1 MFSFA
6 NTDYC
11 LPTVKDLKFAF
22 RQLLKS
28 PGFTAVAVLTLALGI
43 SANTVVFSVVQTVL
57 LRPLG
62 FDGEDQ
68 LMWIRR
74 VNLRTGATEN
84 QLSWQDLEDIRT
96 ASQSFES
103 VATDNSHDATWHDGE
118 RSENVPVVRATP
130 GLPDALRLRPVLG
143 RSLLPSDAEAG
154 AEPVVLIGHELWQS
168 RFGGDPEVIGQI
180 VRLDQAAR
188 TIVGVLP
195 PGVQFPVVRAPAS
208 GSGSI
213 VRAGQKPFWLPMS
226 VPHGTDATSRG
237 ARMFLGVGRLQAGVT
252 EAEANAELAAL
263 SQRLAAE
270 FPESNRD
277 WRFEVLSF
285 REQVFGRM
293 LRSVPLLTGAVAA
306 VLLIGC
312 VNLANLLLARG
323 VTRRKELA
331 VRLALGSSRRQLVR
345 TVLWESA
352 GIAIIGGGVGLLLT
366 LGALHLIRD
375 LGATSVPFIQEARLD
390 QSAVLFTAGL
400 SLLTALVFGLL
411 PAWNQSRAD
420 AADALRTGARATST
434 PQIRVWQQGLLVGQ
448 VALVLVLLASA
459 GLLLES
465 FRRLVTQDLGYQ
477 PQSVALLDLHTTG
490 TFETNGDMFR
500 MYRALRDQLATL
512 PGVEAVGTV
521 SSAPLT
527 SKWTFKERPNVVG
540 RPLPESERPEVAAGF
555 VAFDYFQAM
564 DIPLVAGRFFRD
576 AEANADGYGQIVI
589 LNETAAALLFPG
601 RSAIGGQ
608 FTVGSNP
615 DRVLEVI
622 GVVKDTRD
630 VRLEDKPQPRFYWQ
644 YAFGGAQFA
653 IRSSAPM
660 PDLTAPVRELMNRF
674 DARVTIDRLTPMAE
688 VVSATVAERRFLMLL
703 LATYALVAL
712 LIAAVGI
719 FGVVGHQVAQRTNEF
734 GVRLALGAT
743 PGGVLRL
750 VLRQAGRLLI
760 LGMSVGIAVSFATN
774 RLLGNQ
780 LFGVS
785 PHDPRLLAGVGLV
798 LLAVGLV
805 ASLLPARR
813 AAQVDPMVALRTE

>member
-1 MFSFA
+1 M
-6 NTDYC
+6 N
-11 LPTVKDLKFAF
+11 DLKFAF
-22 RQLLKS
+22 RQLLKH

-62 FDGEDQ
+62 FDGEEH

-74 VNLRTGATEN
+74 VNLRTGTTES

-96 ASQSFES
+96 ATQSFET
-103 VATDNSHDATWHDGE
+103 VATDNSHDVTWHDGE
-118 RSENVPVVRATP
+118 RSENVPVVHATP
-130 GLPDALRLRPVLG
+130 VLPDALRLRPVVG
-143 RSLLPSDAEAG
+143 RSLIPSDGEAG
-154 AEPVVLIGHELWQS
+154 AEPVVLISHELWQS
-168 RFGGDPEVIGQI
+168 RFGGGPDVLGQT
-180 VRLDQAAR
+180 VRLNQETR

-213 VRAGQKPFWLPMS
+213 VRAGRKQFWLPMS
-226 VPHGTDATSRG
+226 VPRGSDATSRG
-237 ARMFLGVGRLQAGVT
+237 ARMFLGVGRLKAGVT
-252 EAEANAELAAL
+252 EAEANAELIAL

-285 REQVFGRM
+285 REQVFGRT
-293 LRSVPLLTGAVAA
+293 LRSIPLLTGAVAA
-306 VLLIGC
+306 VLLICC

-323 VTRRKELA
+323 VTRRRELA

-352 GIAIIGGGVGLLLT
+352 GIAIIGGGVGLLLA
-366 LGALHLIRD
+366 LGGLQLIRD

-390 QSAVLFTAGL
+390 QTAVLFTAGL
-400 SLLTALVFGLL
+400 SLFTALVFGLA
-411 PAWNQSRAD
+411 PAWHQSRAD
-420 AADALRTGARATST
+420 AADALRTGARSTST
-434 PQIRVWQQGLLVGQ
+434 PRIRSWQRGLLVGQ
-448 VALVLVLLASA
+448 VAMVLVLLASA
-459 GLLLES
+459 SVLLES
-465 FRRLVTQDLGYQ
+465 FRRLVTQDLGYR
-477 PQSVALLDLHTTG
+477 PQAVALLDLHTTG
-490 TFETNGDMFR
+490 SFETNGDMFR
-500 MYRALRDQLATL
+500 MYRALRDQLVAL
-512 PGVEAVGTV
+512 PGVDAAGTI

-527 SKWTFKERPNVVG
+527 SKWTFNERPNVVG
-540 RPLPESERPEVAAGF
+540 RPLPEVERPEVAAGF

-564 DIPLVAGRFFRD
+564 GIPLVEGRFFRD
-576 AEANADGYGQIVI
+576 AESNADGYGQIVI
-589 LNETAAALLFPG
+589 VNETAAELLFPG

-630 VRLEDKPQPRFYWQ
+630 VRLEEMPLPRFYWQ

-660 PDLTAPVRELMNRF
+660 PDLMARVRELMNRF
-674 DARVTIDRLTPMAE
+674 DARVSIDRLTPMTE
-688 VVSATVAERRFLMLL
+688 VVSGTVTERRFLMLL

-712 LIAAVGI
+712 GIAAVGI

-750 VLRQAGRLLI
+750 VLQQAGRLLI
-760 LGMSVGIAVSFATN
+760 LGMSAGLAVSLATN
-774 RLLGNQ
+774 RLLASQ
-780 LFGVS
+780 LFEVS
-785 PHDPRLLAGVGLV
+785 PHDPLLLAAASLVLLGVGL
-798 LLAVGLV
+798 L

-813 AAQVDPMVALRTE
+813 AASVDPMVALRHE